1 MDVKHMDVKH
11 MTVKHMTVKH
21 MDVKHMDVG
30 PALVE
35 VIPLVEAIMVEV
47 GPAMVEVIS
56 AIVEA
61 IMVMVDVKKV
71 LCNSNARVKSIVG
84 GVPTTDDTFVNTY
97 VDVNDFV
104 SVDL

>member
-1 MDVKHMDVKH
+1 MEAI
-11 MTVKHMTVKH
+11 
-21 MDVKHMDVG
+21 
-30 PALVE
+30 PA
-35 VIPLVEAIMVEV
+35 IVEAIMVMVDVGPAMVVMVDV
-47 GPAMVEVIS
+47 GPAMVEVIP

-84 GVPTTDDTFVNTY
+84 GVPSTNDTFVNTY
-97 VDVNDFV
+97 VHVNDFV